1 MISNLELSRYSR
13 LSEARN
19 ARSLTN
25 LVKEI
30 DAKLGPLEIKT
41 KSIDKTENAEK
52 KGLEEAEIKGKSE
65 TAEVV
70 LREAEVLVD
79 DVKKVS
85 EAEIA
90 ENVNEEGEL
99 KAQKLLEMGEFIKEG
114 DNSSGADLSERTE
127 TKAPEVVVMDEDREE
142 EESGETKQSMTN
154 GTRGLETEVNEV
166 TDEEDRET
174 KKSDEP
180 SRIVVEKE
188 ENEEGAET
196 INLSARASVEDREE
210 EESAET
216 KQSRANETRGLETD
230 EENRE
235 TKKSDETKSEAPT
248 RIVMDKEENE
258 EGAETINSSAT
269 ASDEAEALSKSSED
283 FSKAQAETEP
293 NLA

>member
-1 MISNLELSRYSR
+1 MLQLSTR

-52 KGLEEAEIKGKSE
+52 KGLEEAEVKGRPE
-65 TAEVV
+65 IAGEVV
-70 LREAEVLVD
+70 SKEAEVLVD

-85 EAEIA
+85 EAEME

-99 KAQKLLEMGEFIKEG
+99 KAQKLLEIGEFIKEG
-114 DNSSGADLSERTE
+114 DNSSAADLSERTE

-142 EESGETKQSMTN
+142 DESGETKQLRAN
-154 GTRGLETEVNEV
+154 DTRGS
-166 TDEEDRET
+166 EEENRET
-174 KKSDEP
+174 KKSDETKSETP
-180 SRIVVEKE
+180 ARIVMDKE

-196 INLSARASVEDREE
+196 INLSARASGEDREE

-216 KQSRANETRGLETD
+216 KQWITNETRGLDTEVND
-230 EENRE
+230 VIGEGNRERKKSAE
-235 TKKSDETKSEAPT
+235 TKKAKMKVKRKQRQSTQGLVVLMKL
-248 RIVMDKEENE
+248 KHC
-258 EGAETINSSAT
+258 
-269 ASDEAEALSKSSED
+269 
-283 FSKAQAETEP
+283 
-293 NLA
+293 

>member
-1 MISNLELSRYSR
+1 MLQLSTR

-52 KGLEEAEIKGKSE
+52 KGLEEAEVKGRPE
-65 TAEVV
+65 IAGEVV
-70 LREAEVLVD
+70 SKEAEVLVD

-85 EAEIA
+85 EAEME

-99 KAQKLLEMGEFIKEG
+99 KAQKLLEIGEFIKEG
-114 DNSSGADLSERTE
+114 DNSSAADLSERTE

-142 EESGETKQSMTN
+142 DESGETKQLRAN
-154 GTRGLETEVNEV
+154 DTRGS
-166 TDEEDRET
+166 EEENRET
-174 KKSDEP
+174 KKSDETKSETP
-180 SRIVVEKE
+180 ARIVMDKE

-269 ASDEAEALSKSSED
+269 ASDEAEALSKSSEG